1 MPEKYDFDN
10 MDISISAAGTP
21 IRLQVNDETA
31 FGEPAIWLGLS
42 DDTSVEITHEEESLR
57 EDKQFFSIRRH
68 CSEADFDAGEYKK
81 TVGCIEQIA
90 TTDSNIN
97 DLIATLSE
105 YFTDLAKKEIYIK
118 RDTENLW
125 NYYFTFGTDKEYPY
139 GIHDYVCITA
149 ESEPK
154 ARDLFKEKYPNR
166 PGSPCL
172 NFAFCYDESEFK
184 DIKTKYYHD
193 KDPVETIVQ
202 TL

>member
-1 MPEKYDFDN
+1 MPEKYDFEN
-10 MDISISAAGTP
+10 MDISILAADTP

-31 FGEPAIWLGLS
+31 FGEPSIWLSLS
-42 DDTSVEITHEEESLR
+42 DDTSIEITHEEESLS

-68 CSEADFDAGEYKK
+68 CSEADFDAGKYKK
-81 TVGCIEQIA
+81 TVGCIEQIV
-90 TTDSNIN
+90 TTNSDIN
-97 DLIATLSE
+97 ELITTLSE
-105 YFTDLAKKEIYIK
+105 YFTELAKKRIHIK

-139 GIHDYVCITA
+139 GIHDYMCITA

-154 ARDLFKEKYPNR
+154 ARDLFKERYPNR
-166 PGSPCL
+166 PSSPYL

-184 DIKTKYYHD
+184 DIKTKYYHG

-202 TL
+202 PL

>member
-1 MPEKYDFDN
+1 MPEKYDFEN
-10 MDISISAAGTP
+10 MDICISAADTP
-21 IRLQVNDETA
+21 IRLQINDETA
-31 FGEPAIWLGLS
+31 FGEPAIWLSLS
-42 DDTSVEITHEEESLR
+42 DDTSVEITHEEESLS

-68 CSEADFDAGEYKK
+68 CSEADFDAGKYKQ

-90 TTDSNIN
+90 TTNSDIN
-97 DLIATLSE
+97 DLITTLSE
-105 YFTDLAKKEIYIK
+105 YFTELAKKGIHIK

-139 GIHDYVCITA
+139 GIHDYICITA

-154 ARDLFKEKYPNR
+154 ARDLFKEKHPNR

-184 DIKTKYYHD
+184 DIKAKYYHD
-193 KDPVETIVQ
+193 KDPVETIIQ
-202 TL
+202 PL